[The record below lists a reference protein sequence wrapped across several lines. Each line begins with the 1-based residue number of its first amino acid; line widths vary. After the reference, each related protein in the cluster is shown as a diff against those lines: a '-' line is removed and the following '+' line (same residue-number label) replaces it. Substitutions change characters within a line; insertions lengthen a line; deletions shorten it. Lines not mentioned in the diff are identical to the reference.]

1 MASKFAGDIIAGGFA
16 RGLNV
21 GTTARQTFAERLGV
35 QLAQRQRDLSYQN
48 FQNLQ
53 QRNRQTF
60 MKEQQLKRL
69 GQQEEQF
76 MMSHQLAQD
85 VEGRQIAENVT
96 AAKRWN
102 AQFGLQKEAH
112 ELDKFKNNIGFF
124 DDQIRYAVNEM
135 SRIDPLTQPDL
146 YAQARQQ
153 YVMGLKGR
161 DAVIKQGGVPKGY
174 GPAINTLKAQ
184 AEGYEAARQDKI
196 QAVRRKQ
203 TTLEHMRKLG
213 MTFPGGAPMAPEKI
227 DEIQSQGLVPAGFEP
242 KGLQQ
247 RGYGVVG
254 GFDPRIEKIQSE
266 TEQVRRP
273 EDKTFGQLLFE
284 EVFPDAFSTQRKQM
298 KDAFLNRTGK

>member
-21 GTTARQTFAERLGV
+21 GTAARQTFAERLGV

-60 MKEQQLKRL
+60 MKEQQQKRL

-135 SRIDPLTQPDL
+135 GRIDPLTQPDL

-174 GPAINTLKAQ
+174 GPTLETIKRQGIEMENKRRAAIRNTREALKARI
-184 AEGYEAARQDKI
+184 EGFIEIGEYETSESTKELPIRERLN
-196 QAVRRKQ
+196 VG
-203 TTLEHMRKLG
+203 TLE
-213 MTFPGGAPMAPEKI
+213 
-227 DEIQSQGLVPAGFEP
+227 EIKDKF
-242 KGLQQ
+242 
-247 RGYGVVG
+247 R
-254 GFDPRIEKIQSE
+254 RIEKIQSE

-273 EDKTFGQLLFE
+273 EDKTFGRLTYEYFRDLY
-284 EVFPDAFSTQRKQM
+284 STPQQKQM
-298 KDAFLNRTGK
+298 KDVFQKTQTDTTSRDPYGLGF